1 MKSFARPFL
10 TPSAFLCALALSAT
24 ALISCV
30 STDPNYTGEALQD
43 DGQRLNGQLSRD
55 TQASSGTK
63 AANAIS
69 SAGLDYDT
77 LIRRARE
84 SLELNRL
91 AEGIRYYVAAMARA
105 HNAGDKT
112 ALDSISDTLN
122 EIGGRLTLEPHESWI
137 AADGTQL
144 VADIR
149 AAAKGQGPM
158 PAVYLYESYG
168 SAKSPVG
175 DASIRFITQENSATL
190 SSAVST
196 DSKGLANASISRVG
210 RLDEP
215 LVVRAYPVFS
225 AEGYSFALNTVFRDF
240 SFAPPPRVALVAG
253 IERTS
258 AGTRDA
264 ASSLDGLATA
274 LKGYGFESV
283 PYNGSLAAE
292 RFMAAYG
299 GERASLNALA
309 GAASPGYYALLLVEV
324 SAPSQ
329 MQYQGKVYNIY
340 LADSSFTLRILR
352 PDGSLVYA
360 EARQGLRGQG
370 GSERAA
376 IDDALVKAREAL
388 NTALGESASK
398 IRAALAD

>member
-1 MKSFARPFL
+1 MKSLSRASRAPILAVF
-10 TPSAFLCALALSAT
+10 ALA
-24 ALISCV
+24 ALFFASCV
-30 STDPNYTGEALQD
+30 STEPRSADDAGREGTGPLS
-43 DGQRLNGQLSRD
+43 GQFSREEQALNG
-55 TQASSGTK
+55 AK
-63 AANAIS
+63 AAGGID
-69 SAGLDYDT
+69 SAGLDYEA
-77 LIRRARE
+77 LLRRAEE
-84 SLELNRL
+84 SLEFNRFS
-91 AEGIRYYVAAMARA
+91 EGIRYYVAAMARA
-105 HNAGDKT
+105 YKAGDQA
-112 ALDSISDTLN
+112 ALDSISDTIN
-122 EIGGRLTLEPHESWI
+122 EIAGRLSIEPHESWI
-137 AADGTQL
+137 AGDGTQV

-168 SAKSPVG
+168 SAKAPVR
-175 DASIRFITQENSATL
+175 DAAIRFAAQQNGATI
-190 SSAVST
+190 SPAVST
-196 DSKGLANASISRVG
+196 DSKGLANASISAVA

-225 AEGYSFALNTVFRDF
+225 AEGFSFALNDIFRDF
-240 SFAPPPRVALVAG
+240 SYAPPPRIALVAG

-258 AGTRDA
+258 LGTRDA
-264 ASSLDGLATA
+264 AGSLDGVATA
-274 LKGYGFESV
+274 LKAYGFESV
-283 PYNGSLAAE
+283 PYNGMLAPE

-299 GERASLNALA
+299 GERASINALA
-309 GAASPGYYALLLVEV
+309 GGASPGYFALLLVEV
-324 SAPSQ
+324 GAPSQ

-340 LADSSFTLRILR
+340 LADSAFTLRILR

-388 NTALGESASK
+388 SAALGESGSK